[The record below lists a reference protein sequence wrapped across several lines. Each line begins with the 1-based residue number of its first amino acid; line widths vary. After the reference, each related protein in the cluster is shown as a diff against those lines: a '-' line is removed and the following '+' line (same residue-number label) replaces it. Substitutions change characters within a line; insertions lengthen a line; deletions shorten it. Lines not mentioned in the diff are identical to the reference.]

1 PTSERPPRRRAVA
14 RRSEVVTVAS
24 ELRESSPRPEP
35 VVAAFDFG
43 SNSFHLL
50 VVRGHPDRSFD
61 VLLSEKEMLRLGE
74 EVGLSGKFSPDAIS
88 RAAEVATRFH
98 SLAVNLG
105 ADEFVCVATAAF
117 REAENASTMVEA
129 IRAACGLDVSVISGH
144 REAELIFHAVRS
156 FVHVGAA
163 PIVAADLGGGSLEIS
178 VGDQRQQYFGASLR
192 LGVGRLIAKYPPSDP
207 PTRREIA
214 TLRRYVIQ
222 QLGPVSERA
231 RDYVP
236 TRLVV
241 TSGSFNALVRTAEF
255 ERFGGDPEQIKKAN
269 EPVILD
275 VDAIEGIEGIVLGRT
290 AKARLD
296 HPAIDTRRNDQLPYG
311 YILLRMLIET
321 TGVTEVVASPWALRE
336 GLVLDA
342 LERRADFEFSF
353 GVEELRSGSVKALA
367 GRFLPDLTHVT
378 HVARLAVSLGAQLPR
393 SLALEAPDLE
403 LLSYACLLHDIGES
417 IAQDNHDR
425 HSAYIV
431 ESVRLRGFS
440 REEKAIIASLV
451 RYHRRG
457 TPKASEYPPFGL
469 LDHRRRERFM
479 TMLAVL
485 RVADALDRSHQSFVH
500 EVSMA
505 DHGDSAVLEVHC
517 VGDVTLELYGIR
529 RKGQLLEK
537 VLGRVLEISVV
548 SDDVATDEDP

>member
-1 PTSERPPRRRAVA
+1 VRRAETA
-14 RRSEVVTVAS
+14 PSRAEY
-24 ELRESSPRPEP
+24 RESSPRPEP

-74 EVGLSGKFSPDAIS
+74 DVGISGKFSPSAIA
-88 RAAEVATRFH
+88 RATEVATRFH
-98 SLAVNLG
+98 ALAVNLG

-117 REAENASTMVEA
+117 REAENAASMVES
-129 IRAACGLDVSVISGH
+129 IRAACGLEVAVISGH

-156 FVHVGAA
+156 FVHVGSA
-163 PIVAADLGGGSLEIS
+163 PIVAADLGGGSLELS

-192 LGVGRLIAKYPPSDP
+192 LGVGRLLAKYPPADP
-207 PTRREIA
+207 PTGAELA
-214 TLRRYVIQ
+214 TLRRYVAQ
-222 QLGPVSERA
+222 QLGPVAERA
-231 RDYVP
+231 RDYAP
-236 TRLVV
+236 QRLVV
-241 TSGSFNALVRTAEF
+241 TSGSFNALVRTAEY
-255 ERFGGDPEQIKKAN
+255 EQFGGNPDQIKKVN
-269 EPVILD
+269 EPVILG
-275 VDAIEGIEGIVLGRT
+275 VDAIEGIERIVLGRA

-311 YILLRMLIET
+311 YVLLRMLIEA
-321 TGVTEVVASPWALRE
+321 TGVAEVVASPWALRE

-353 GVEELRSGSVKALA
+353 GVEELRSGSVNALA
-367 GRFLPDLTHVT
+367 GRFLDDLTHVN
-378 HVARLAVSLGAQLPR
+378 HVARLATSLGAQLPR
-393 SLALEAPDLE
+393 SLALDATDLE
-403 LLSYACLLHDIGES
+403 LLGYACVLHDIGES
-417 IAQDNHDR
+417 IAQENHDR

-440 REEKAIIASLV
+440 REEKAILASLV

-457 TPKASEYPPFGL
+457 TPKASEYAPFGV

-500 EVSMA
+500 EVTIA
-505 DHGDSAVLEVHC
+505 DQGDRAVLEVRC
-517 VGDVTLELYGIR
+517 VGDITLELYGIR

-537 VLGRVLEISVV
+537 VLGRDLAVSVIAEERAVLEGL
-548 SDDVATDEDP
+548 